1 MKYYLSSPQEVLE
14 QTGSSAEGLS
24 SDEAKRR
31 LEAEGLNKL
40 DEAKKKPLIKRLLE
54 QFADPMI
61 LILIAAAVISA
72 VTAVIEGEFPT
83 DVIIIM
89 AVVIINA
96 VLGVFQESKAEKA
109 IEALQEL
116 SAATS
121 KVLRDGQVHQI
132 KSQELVRGDIIL
144 LE

>member
-24 SDEAKRR
+24 GAEAKRR

-61 LILIAAAVISA
+61 LILIAAAAISA
-72 VTAVIEGEFPT
+72 AILPTALP
-83 DVIIIM
+83 
-89 AVVIINA
+89 
-96 VLGVFQESKAEKA
+96 
-109 IEALQEL
+109 
-116 SAATS
+116 SAGRTGS
-121 KVLRDGQVHQI
+121 IR
-132 KSQELVRGDIIL
+132 SVRAGRP
-144 LE
+144 